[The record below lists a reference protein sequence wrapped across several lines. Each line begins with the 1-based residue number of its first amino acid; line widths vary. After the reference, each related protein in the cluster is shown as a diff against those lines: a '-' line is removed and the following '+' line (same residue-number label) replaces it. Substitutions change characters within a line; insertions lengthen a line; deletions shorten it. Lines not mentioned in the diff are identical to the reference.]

1 MSRVSSLY
9 ELQQIDSALQ
19 SRVVRMRQIDEQ
31 MSDSPELLAV
41 RLHARQVADAL
52 ASEQARLK
60 QASHLVE
67 DTSVRLRMQEKR
79 LYDGSIKNAKEL
91 GAVQEEVTHLKQ
103 RFKEQED
110 AAIDLMLSVEAAE
123 DASQKEQA
131 ALEAAEKASE
141 QYKLG
146 LMEERDKLM
155 QQAKVL
161 QVKRQRSTTELP
173 FADLQLYERLAR
185 AKGGTAVA
193 GVREGVCSGCH
204 TAISTNVIRSA
215 RTGNDL
221 VLCPH
226 CGRILYPLG
235 TIEFKAFD
243 HDLDNVDK

>member
-1 MSRVSSLY
+1 MSRVNSLY
-9 ELQQIDSALQ
+9 ELQQIDSAMQ

-41 RLHARQVADAL
+41 RLHAKQVADAL
-52 ASEQARLK
+52 AAEQTRLK

-67 DTSVRLRMQEKR
+67 DTSIRLRSQEKR

-91 GAVQEEVTHLKQ
+91 GAVQEEVDHLKQ

-110 AAIDLMLSVEAAE
+110 ATIDLMLSVEASE
-123 DASQKEQA
+123 DVSRQEQA
-131 ALEAAEKASE
+131 ALEAAEKTSE

-173 FADLQLYERLAR
+173 VADLQLYERLAK
-185 AKGGTAVA
+185 AKGGTAVS
-193 GVREGVCSGCH
+193 GVRDGVCSGCH
-204 TAISTNVIRSA
+204 TAISTNVIRLA
-215 RTGNDL
+215 RTSTDL